1 MVLSDVE
8 IQAEIGAK
16 RLIFDPPIRERERI
30 GSSSVDLL
38 LHEEIIVLPSNV
50 PGILVDPAATGIEV
64 MNIVRTYGKV
74 ENLSKGKDYRMKPN
88 QLVIAKTV
96 ESVTLPL
103 HIAAR
108 IEGKSSHARLG
119 LSIHVTA
126 PTVHAG
132 FQGNLYLEMY
142 NVGPFDIVLRS
153 EMEIAQLILEHV
165 GLPAQQGYRG
175 QFQRQL

>member
-8 IQAEIGAK
+8 IRAEIGAK
-16 RLIFDPPIRERERI
+16 RLIFDPPIEERERI

-38 LHEEIIVLPSNV
+38 LHEEIIVLPNGI
-50 PGILVDPAATGIEV
+50 PGIVIDPSAPGIQV
-64 MNIVRTYGKV
+64 MNIVGKYGIKTTLLNG
-74 ENLSKGKDYRMKPN
+74 NLYHMKPN
-88 QLVIAKTV
+88 QLIIAKTL
-96 ESVTLPL
+96 ESVNLPL

-108 IEGKSSHARLG
+108 IEGKSSHARIG
-119 LSIHVTA
+119 LSVHVTA

-142 NVGPFDIVLRS
+142 NIGPFDIVLRGG
-153 EMEIAQLILEHV
+153 MEIAQLILEHV

-175 QFQRQL
+175 QFQKQV

>member
-8 IQAEIGAK
+8 IRAEIGAK
-16 RLIFDPPIRERERI
+16 RLVFNPPINEREHI
-30 GSSSVDLL
+30 GSSSVDLR

-50 PGILVDPAATGIEV
+50 PGVLVDPTATGIEV
-64 MNIVRTYGKV
+64 MNIVRTYGNV
-74 ENLSKGKDYRMKPN
+74 ENLSSDNDYRMKPN
-88 QLVIAKTV
+88 QLVIAKTL

-108 IEGKSSHARLG
+108 IEGKSSHARIG

-142 NVGPFDIVLRS
+142 NVGPFDLVLRS
-153 EMEIAQLILEHV
+153 GMEIAQLILEHV
-165 GLPAQQGYRG
+165 GLPAQQGYHG

>member
-16 RLIFDPPIRERERI
+16 RLIFDPPIQERERI

-38 LHEEIIVLPSNV
+38 LHEEIIVLPSHV
-50 PGILVDPAATGIEV
+50 PGIHIDPSATGIEV
-64 MNIVRTYGKV
+64 MNIVRMHGKID
-74 ENLSKGKDYRMKPN
+74 NLSNDNNFVMKPN
-88 QLVIAKTV
+88 QFVIAKTL

-108 IEGKSSHARLG
+108 IEGKSSHARIG
-119 LSIHVTA
+119 LSVHVTA

-132 FQGNLYLEMY
+132 FKGNLYLEMY
-142 NVGPFDIVLRS
+142 NIGPFDIVLQS
-153 EMEIAQLILEHV
+153 GMEIAQLILEHV
-165 GLPAQQGYRG
+165 GLPAQQGYHG
-175 QFQRQL
+175 QFHSQL